1 MEVSDYDWRLYRSLL
16 PKWQERYMAK
26 LNKEYIALLS
36 ENNNPSTNFW
46 KLKKRIRQ
54 DAKSPGVAIDIRR
67 SDFFVEI
74 LSLMNAGVINREDL
88 ADFSK
93 EVTNWIDQILEW
105 NDWELNS
112 PLTLILLIK
121 DFRKKGMVVKGD
133 TLGGR

>member
-46 KLKKRIRQ
+46 KLKRRIRQ
-54 DAKSPGVAIDIRR
+54 DAKSPGVAIDVRR
-67 SDFFVEI
+67 SDFFIEI

-88 ADFSK
+88 VDFSK
-93 EVTNWIDQILEW
+93 DVTDWIDQILEW
-105 NDWELNS
+105 NDGLE
-112 PLTLILLIK
+112 
-121 DFRKKGMVVKGD
+121 
-133 TLGGR
+133 GRI

>member
-1 MEVSDYDWRLYRSLL
+1 
-16 PKWQERYMAK
+16 MAK

-54 DAKSPGVAIDIRR
+54 DAKSPGVTIDVRR

-74 LSLMNAGVINREDL
+74 LSLMNAGVISREDL

-93 EVTNWIDQILEW
+93 EVTNWIDRILEW

-133 TLGGR
+133 TLEGR

>member
-1 MEVSDYDWRLYRSLL
+1 
-16 PKWQERYMAK
+16 MAK

-54 DAKSPGVAIDIRR
+54 DVKSPGVAIDIRR

-133 TLGGR
+133 TLEGR

>member
-54 DAKSPGVAIDIRR
+54 DVKSPGVAIDIRC

-105 NDWELNS
+105 ND
-112 PLTLILLIK
+112 
-121 DFRKKGMVVKGD
+121 
-133 TLGGR
+133 

>member
-1 MEVSDYDWRLYRSLL
+1 MEVSDYDGRLYRSLL

-74 LSLMNAGVINREDL
+74 LSLMNAGVINRKDL

-105 NDWELNS
+105 ND
-112 PLTLILLIK
+112 
-121 DFRKKGMVVKGD
+121 
-133 TLGGR
+133 

>member
-54 DAKSPGVAIDIRR
+54 DVKSPGVAIDIRR

-93 EVTNWIDQILEW
+93 EVTNWIDHILEW
-105 NDWELNS
+105 ND
-112 PLTLILLIK
+112 
-121 DFRKKGMVVKGD
+121 
-133 TLGGR
+133 